1 MSTEWLGHADI
12 ETYRKTRRK
21 LSAIDIDI
29 LSPQEASHVRSMISD
44 CNYVIEWLETGRR
57 PGNRRGIERR
67 SVAQRDIPMDPLTM
81 RRYMYTGKR
90 GAVDSH
96 NDISAEQ
103 VIMMEEALSILTKQQ
118 CDSFVMVKVN
128 GYSLEYAAEIMG
140 LKKTSVQNHVD
151 RASLKVSTFVTKY
164 HHQISLGITG

>member
-1 MSTEWLGHADI
+1 MGIEWLGNADI

-21 LSAIDIDI
+21 LSAIDTDI
-29 LSPQEASHVRSMISD
+29 LSLQEASHVRSMISD

-67 SVAQRDIPMDPLTM
+67 SKEQREIPIDPLTM
-81 RRYMYTGKR
+81 RMYMYRGKR
-90 GAVDSH
+90 GDVDS
-96 NDISAEQ
+96 NKGISAEQ
-103 VIMMEEALSILTKQQ
+103 VIMMEEALAILTKQQ

-151 RASLKVSTFVTKY
+151 RAALKISAFVTKY